1 MSTSANTE
9 AAESSSPGKR
19 CAACKNQ
26 RRKCA
31 QDCVLAPYF
40 PATDPQ
46 RYACVQRVFGASN
59 VARMLQ
65 NLPVHER
72 ARAADTMAMEAR
84 RRVQDP
90 VYGCAGIVG
99 RLQGEIRAAQC
110 ELARTQAQIAVHAA
124 AAAARAHPAP
134 VVDAQAAQHASAAP
148 LQQQDDDDDAR
159 ELFQGLDALLVDDY
173 RWDALTRL
181 L

>member
-9 AAESSSPGKR
+9 AAASSSPGKR

-65 NLPVHER
+65 VDKWIIMHHHFILRTYTVMHAMRRLFFLPFFNSLPL
-72 ARAADTMAMEAR
+72 ANQDT
-84 RRVQDP
+84 
-90 VYGCAGIVG
+90 
-99 RLQGEIRAAQC
+99 
-110 ELARTQAQIAVHAA
+110 LASSIST
-124 AAAARAHPAP
+124 
-134 VVDAQAAQHASAAP
+134 
-148 LQQQDDDDDAR
+148 
-159 ELFQGLDALLVDDY
+159 
-173 RWDALTRL
+173 
-181 L
+181 